1 MAGSSPALCIGERG
15 TSALCIPS
23 RDEKRLTPFGAE
35 ENMTDK
41 EAKTFYNSGA
51 WKQKRGD
58 ILERDHN
65 ECQDCR
71 QRLENAAKEGK
82 ILTGWERKIWPA
94 EAVHHL
100 KELKEHPE
108 LGLDDDNLISLCS
121 RCHNLRHGR
130 NPNKFVKRKKRLT
143 EEKW

>member
-1 MAGSSPALCIGERG
+1 
-15 TSALCIPS
+15 
-23 RDEKRLTPFGAE
+23 
-35 ENMTDK
+35 MTDK

-51 WKQKRGD
+51 WKRKRME
-58 ILERDHN
+58 ILERDHY

-71 QRLENAAKEGK
+71 KRLEIAAKEGK
-82 ILTGWERKIWPA
+82 TLAGWERKIWSA
-94 EAVHHL
+94 ESVHHL

-108 LGLDDDNLISLCS
+108 LGLDDDNLVSLCA

-130 NPNKFVKRKKRLT
+130 NPNKFIKRKKRLT

>member
-41 EAKTFYNSGA
+41 EAKTFYNSGV
-51 WKQKRGD
+51 WKRKRME
-58 ILERDHN
+58 ILERDHY

-71 QRLENAAKEGK
+71 KRLEIAAKEGK
-82 ILTGWERKIWPA
+82 TLAGWERKIWSA

-100 KELKEHPE
+100 KELKE
-108 LGLDDDNLISLCS
+108 L
-121 RCHNLRHGR
+121 
-130 NPNKFVKRKKRLT
+130 
-143 EEKW
+143 